1 MKQNGVFCFST
12 LDVDNWFPKLMGKRW
27 PWLMDMHLFYFNSK
41 TTEQFLN
48 RAGFKIIRSE
58 RYVHYISIPYLAEK
72 INAILPY
79 GLGRPFYLIGK
90 VLPQHLLVP
99 FSFGDIKLYICVK
112 EY

>member
-27 PWLMDMHLFYFNSK
+27 PWLMDMHLFYFNSN

-48 RAGFKIIRSE
+48 KAGFKIIRVE
-58 RYVHYISIPYLAEK
+58 RYVHYISIQYFAEK

-79 GLGRPFYLIGK
+79 GLGSPFYFIRK
-90 VLPQHLLVP
+90 VMPQYLLVP

>member
-12 LDVDNWFPKLMGKRW
+12 LDVDNWFPKLMGKHW
-27 PWLMDMHLFYFNSK
+27 PWLMDMHLFYFNSN

-48 RAGFKIIRSE
+48 RAGFKIIRVE
-58 RYVHYISIPYLAEK
+58 KYVHYISIQYLAEK

-79 GLGRPFYLIGK
+79 GLGNPFYFIRK
-90 VLPQHLLVP
+90 VMPQHLLVP